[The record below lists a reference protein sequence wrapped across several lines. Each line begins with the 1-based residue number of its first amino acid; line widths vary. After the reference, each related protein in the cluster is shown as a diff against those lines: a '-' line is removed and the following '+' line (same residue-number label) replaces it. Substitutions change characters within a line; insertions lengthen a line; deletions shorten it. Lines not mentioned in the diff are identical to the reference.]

1 MPRVFFSFPVLCGAL
16 ALAFFGLARVAS
28 AASAD
33 AALRERS
40 LTTLRHELATTEGW
54 VRVHAAEA
62 LIEHGQTVGMASLYT
77 GELTTATPPYR
88 IGVRRVL
95 ARVGTEPERTTHLA
109 AIRAAL
115 HDPAGPDR
123 VHAAETFAKLGAAT
137 PADIPVISAW
147 LATADA
153 PTAAYLRW
161 LRVQLAPASR
171 RAAEE
176 AALAALLQSD
186 VSAARQ
192 RAAYA
197 LARLSPLAPDTVA
210 LLRRRATLE
219 PAESPARAYVVAAAF
234 VHLPR
239 TSPDRAE
246 LQRRLRSFLA
256 QGTPGEQLEV
266 AVVLGRHG
274 DRDDVPAL
282 AALLSAPHPDA
293 RIGGASGLLHL
304 LR

>member
-1 MPRVFFSFPVLCGAL
+1 MIRVLSLLPVLCAAALSFPGFGQAPGADTT
-16 ALAFFGLARVAS
+16 
-28 AASAD
+28 D

-40 LTTLRHELATTEGW
+40 FTTLRHELATTEGW
-54 VRVHAAEA
+54 MRVHAAEA
-62 LIEHGQTVGMASLYT
+62 LIEHGQSAGLASLYA
-77 GELTTATPPYR
+77 GELAAATPPYR

-95 ARVGTEPERTTHLA
+95 ARVAPEPERATHLA

-115 HDPAGPDR
+115 HDPSGPDR
-123 VHAAETFAKLGAAT
+123 VHAAETLAKLGAASPT
-137 PADIPVISAW
+137 DTPVIAAW
-147 LATADA
+147 LVTADA

-161 LRVQLAPASR
+161 LRVQLSPDSQ

-176 AALAALLQSD
+176 VALAALLQSELP
-186 VSAARQ
+186 AARL

-197 LARLSPLAPDTVA
+197 LARLSNLAPDTVA

-219 PAESPARAYVVAAAF
+219 PAESPARAYVVATAF

-239 TSPDRAE
+239 DSPERTE
-246 LQRRLRSFLA
+246 LRRLLRSFLA

-266 AVVLGRHG
+266 AAILGRHG
-274 DRDDVPAL
+274 DRDDMTAL
-282 AALLSAPHPDA
+282 VALLSALHPDT

>member
-1 MPRVFFSFPVLCGAL
+1 MISVLSPFLVLCAAALSFLGFVRAAGADTT
-16 ALAFFGLARVAS
+16 
-28 AASAD
+28 D

-40 LTTLRHELATTEGW
+40 LTTLRHELANTEGW

-62 LIEHGQTVGMASLYT
+62 LIEHGQSAGLDSLYA
-77 GELTTATPPYR
+77 GELVAATPPYR

-95 ARVGTEPERTTHLA
+95 ACVAPGPERATHLA

-123 VHAAETFAKLGAAT
+123 VHAAETLAKLGAAT
-137 PADIPVISAW
+137 SADTPVISAW

-153 PTAAYLRW
+153 TSAAYLRW
-161 LRVQLAPASR
+161 LRVQLSPDTQ
-171 RAAEE
+171 RAAEA

-186 VSAARQ
+186 LPAARL

-197 LARLSPLAPDTVA
+197 LTRLSNLAPDTVA
-210 LLRRRATLE
+210 LLRMRATLE

-239 TSPDRAE
+239 DSPERTE
-246 LQRRLRSFLA
+246 LRRLLCSFLA

-266 AVVLGRHG
+266 AVILGRHG
-274 DRDDVPAL
+274 DRDDLTAL
-282 AALLSAPHPDA
+282 VALLSSLHPDT

>member
-1 MPRVFFSFPVLCGAL
+1 MIRVFSLFPVLYAAALSLLGFVRTAGADTT
-16 ALAFFGLARVAS
+16 
-28 AASAD
+28 D

-62 LIEHGQTVGMASLYT
+62 LIEHGQSAGLDSLYA
-77 GELTTATPPYR
+77 GELAAATPPYR

-95 ARVGTEPERTTHLA
+95 ARVAPGPERATHLA
-109 AIRAAL
+109 AICAAL
-115 HDPAGPDR
+115 HEPAGPDR
-123 VHAAETFAKLGAAT
+123 VHAAETLAKLGAAT
-137 PADIPVISAW
+137 PTDTPVIAAW

-161 LRVQLAPASR
+161 LRVQLAPASQ

-176 AALAALLQSD
+176 AALAALLLSD
-186 VSAARQ
+186 LSAARL

-197 LARLSPLAPDTVA
+197 LARLSNLAPDTVA
-210 LLRRRATLE
+210 LLRMRATLE
-219 PAESPARAYVVAAAF
+219 PPDSPARAFVVAAAF
-234 VHLPR
+234 AHLASA
-239 TSPDRAE
+239 SPDRAG
-246 LQRRLRSFLA
+246 LRTQLRSFLA
-256 QGTPGEQLEV
+256 QGTPGEQFEV
-266 AVVLGRHG
+266 AVILGRQS

-282 AALLSAPHPDA
+282 AALLSATHPDA
-293 RIGGASGLLHL
+293 RIGGANGLLHI